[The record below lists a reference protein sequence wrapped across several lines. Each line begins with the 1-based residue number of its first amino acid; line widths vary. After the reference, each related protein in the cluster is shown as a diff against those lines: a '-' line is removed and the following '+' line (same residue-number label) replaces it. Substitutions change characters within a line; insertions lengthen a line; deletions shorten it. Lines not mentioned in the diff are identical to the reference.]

1 MKGVLLSAFA
11 LLTLTCG
18 CAGSN
23 PSSVGPLD
31 APPVDAPPAIAR
43 DADPVPA
50 VDSLPPLYEQ
60 APPVT
65 ALLAADEY
73 ELTVALTFDYGQR
86 ARRRELGASYSIA
99 GGLGVHHRTV
109 FLPFFQAL
117 GGGALLEP
125 AAAIPTLSTADLED
139 AATTEASAAA
149 VWIPNRNGI
158 FISIGA
164 AWAERLEADV
174 LVVGFNSEEART
186 FPDNS
191 MEFVERQNEALAY
204 STANGVRVV
213 APTGGMTKTE
223 IVALARDR
231 DWPLELMW
239 SCYDGGD
246 EPCGRCESCTRFEA
260 AVTAAGAEEWLAQRR
275 ESRR

>member
-1 MKGVLLSAFA
+1 MTNTKKKAVLMLSGG
-11 LLTLTCG
+11 LD
-18 CAGSN
+18 
-23 PSSVGPLD
+23 SSV
-31 APPVDAPPAIAR
+31 AAMM
-43 DADPVPA
+43 
-50 VDSLPPLYEQ
+50 
-60 APPVT
+60 
-65 ALLAADEY
+65 AADEY
-73 ELTVALTFDYGQR
+73 ELVVALTFDYGQR
-86 ARRRELGASYSIA
+86 ARRRELAASYSIA

-125 AAAIPTLSTADLED
+125 AEEIPTLKAEDLDD
-139 AATTEASAAA
+139 AATTEASAKA

-204 STANGVRVV
+204 STANGVRVI
-213 APTGGMTKTE
+213 APTGGMTKFE
-223 IVALARDR
+223 IVAHARDR
-231 DWPLELMW
+231 DWPLELTW
-239 SCYDGGD
+239 SCYDGED
-246 EPCGRCESCTRFEA
+246 EPCGRCESCMRFDA
-260 AVTAAGAEEWLAQRR
+260 AVKAAGAEDWLAKRR